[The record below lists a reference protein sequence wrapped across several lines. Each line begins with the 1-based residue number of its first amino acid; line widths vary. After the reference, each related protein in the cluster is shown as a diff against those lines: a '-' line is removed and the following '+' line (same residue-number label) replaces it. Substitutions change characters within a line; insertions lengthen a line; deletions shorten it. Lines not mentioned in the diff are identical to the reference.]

1 MYSLKIIVLSLFIAL
16 AIFPASSY
24 GEEWEASVPPV
35 KKYLFKFYPKIFFTS
50 AFFSEEGKALNLP
63 KVTGLLYIVAPVHVQ
78 YGYTKSLAF
87 GAVLPIGLTYQE
99 IIPTLRPDPITRFTV
114 RELWLTVQHRWWTVP
129 FISSSSIRIKIPL
142 ASKKNWEDGLRIGDN
157 QIDIYPIYYFSYFS
171 KNRYWYT
178 DTSIGYKYRFKKDN
192 IKPFDEYNFRSLL
205 GYELI
210 PDFQLRF
217 FLFADLT
224 AFRNGDFDSI
234 SPTEI
239 QFFQNEGSLHTF
251 GYGLSMWLRPETRL
265 EISTAGDWS
274 GRNQY
279 RGMKWSIGIVKI
291 I

>member
-1 MYSLKIIVLSLFIAL
+1 MYSLKIIVLSVFIVSGIL
-16 AIFPASSY
+16 PVKSY

-50 AFFSEEGKALNLP
+50 AFFSENGKALNLP
-63 KVTGLLYIVAPVHVQ
+63 EVTGLLYLEAPIHVQ

-87 GAVLPIGLTYQE
+87 GAVLPIGWTYQE
-99 IIPTLRPDPITRFTV
+99 KLTTESPDPITRTRLTI
-114 RELWLTVQHRWWTVP
+114 RELWLTIQHRWWTVP

-142 ASKKNWEDGLRIGDN
+142 ASKKDWEDGLRIGDN

-178 DTSIGYKYRFKKDN
+178 DTSIGYKFRFKKDD
-192 IKPFDEYNFRSLL
+192 IKPFDELNFRSVL

-217 FLFADLT
+217 YLYTDLT
-224 AFRNGDFDSI
+224 AFRNGEFDPDTI
-234 SPTEI
+234 K
-239 QFFQNEGSLHTF
+239 FFQNEGSLHTF

-265 EISTAGDWS
+265 EISTGGDWS

-279 RGMKWSIGIVKI
+279 RGMRWTIGIVKI